1 MENRSSHSAEEAR
14 EFATPSEREELVR
27 ATTELKKR
35 LRDRG
40 VELTG
45 REASD
50 EIVNLL
56 DAVERFEIAVQSK
69 GGDLMVDEGPGGV
82 TREPDDPHFVL
93 PRREAA
99 ESVTDYIERIDGA
112 TAALRH
118 YVPRDR

>member
-1 MENRSSHSAEEAR
+1 MEKRSYHPSDGAR
-14 EFATPSEREELVR
+14 EFATPSERDELER
-27 ATTELKKR
+27 ATTEIKKR

-40 VELTG
+40 VELSG

-50 EIVNLL
+50 ELVNLL

-93 PRREAA
+93 PRRETP
-99 ESVTDYIERIDGA
+99 ESVNEYIARIDEA

-118 YVPRDR
+118 HVPRDR